1 MERKLRYL
9 EEELAK
15 ANIEIIGKSLS
26 WPNAN
31 KKHPSLAKMA
41 VAKIGH
47 DVTVTYL
54 DMHDDAVMGHLFFT
68 LSNRPF
74 LALGVSP

>member
-1 MERKLRYL
+1 MWFNPRQASHCDVVHPYS
-9 EEELAK
+9 AK
-15 ANIEIIGKSLS
+15 KN
-26 WPNAN
+26 
-31 KKHPSLAKMA
+31 HPSLAKMA